1 MISAAIHTIS
11 KATFTFALCLTLSTG
26 LITAMD
32 NGKRHT
38 VTVKNYLV
46 QSAITIKK
54 PVQFSDIEHT
64 TYIGH
69 RSCEIAP
76 IHNETFSLIP
86 QNKVPIPMR
95 NNFES
100 IPCKLSI
107 PTGLGKEVSFDIP
120 LIKEK
125 EVIRISCP
133 NPKSRHIIIS
143 KNDMINFA
151 ETNILQ

>member
-1 MISAAIHTIS
+1 MLFVAM
-11 KATFTFALCLTLSTG
+11 TLSTSA
-26 LITAMD
+26 IAMD
-32 NGKRHT
+32 EKSH
-38 VTVKNYLV
+38 LV
-46 QSAITIKK
+46 I
-54 PVQFSDIEHT
+54 
-64 TYIGH
+64 
-69 RSCEIAP
+69 
-76 IHNETFSLIP
+76 IHNDLPFSVNFNYPNPGMGSNAPYLKFYIL
-86 QNKVPIPMR
+86 KSDFFMVPIPMR